1 MQPQPNARVHV
12 THLLF
17 RGNEKPHVNQFL
29 RHATMRRSK
38 RKSKSNKTE
47 IPLRILNYK
56 KELNQMTKPNKS
68 AKLEYFNNLKPDKD
82 NDLFLEKC
90 NPYFTNKYIKMVK
103 QILIL

>member
-12 THLLF
+12 THLVL
-17 RGNEKPHVNQFL
+17 RENAKPHVNLFL

-38 RKSKSNKTE
+38 LKSKSNKTK

-56 KELNQMTKPNKS
+56 KELNQITKPSKS
-68 AKLEYFNNLKPDKD
+68 AKLEYFNNLKLDTD
-82 NDLFLEKC
+82 NDPFWEKC

-103 QILIL
+103 QILIS